1 MHHEHSDPAA
11 SKNRAF
17 LNCELLGLE
26 PRWAGGFDSTHEADY
41 YNSGGPPQT
50 EHAESFSEFFTM
62 PGGYTIQ
69 DTTLV
74 PRYTKI

>member
-1 MHHEHSDPAA
+1 MHHEHSDPAV

-41 YNSGGPPQT
+41 
-50 EHAESFSEFFTM
+50 
-62 PGGYTIQ
+62 
-69 DTTLV
+69 
-74 PRYTKI
+74 